1 MPTLLNRYELKE
13 ELETLLSRAM
23 PGEWEEA
30 LSSFLPEVEEEPLD
44 KQLQS
49 LLDEISDCRNNWV
62 IKENCRELLRNLVEV
77 EVYEPQY
84 SVEVYL

>member
-1 MPTLLNRYELKE
+1 MPNLLNRYELKE

-30 LSSFLPEVEEEPLD
+30 LSSVLPEVEEEPLD

-49 LLDEISDCRNNWV
+49 LLDEISDCRNWV